1 MAFNPND
8 WYNSVKK
15 ENTLFAYRGSISS
28 EKIGTILDSVDKK
41 LSEKNESNKLKRKF
55 YNVLVESLQNIY
67 HHAEPVDAQTI
78 EFYDEKEMK
87 ESKKFGM
94 LILNPGTVGYKVIL
108 ANFIKKHKLQM
119 LKDRVDQLNALNSEE
134 IKALYKL
141 VLNNHE
147 FSNKGGGG
155 LGIIDIVKRTE
166 SKLDIEVFPFN
177 QEYSFCSI
185 NINVC

>member
-1 MAFNPND
+1 
-8 WYNSVKK
+8 
-15 ENTLFAYRGSISS
+15 
-28 EKIGTILDSVDKK
+28 
-41 LSEKNESNKLKRKF
+41 
-55 YNVLVESLQNIY
+55 
-67 HHAEPVDAQTI
+67 
-78 EFYDEKEMK
+78 MK

-94 LILNPGTVGYKVIL
+94 LILNPSNVGYKVIL

-119 LKDRVDQLNALNSEE
+119 LKDRVDQLNALDSEE

-166 SKLDIEVFPFN
+166 SKLEIEVFPFN
-177 QEYSFCSI
+177 QEYSFCST
-185 NINVC
+185 NINVY